1 MVKYNGKVQQKTNA
15 ESTVLYFLQTSP
27 ILWLAFTLFKC
38 YNFKGSSSYVLLCT
52 SWVSES
58 VLVSFYPTSFIE
70 IKLMYNMCKLEVFN
84 KLGIHIYYKMI
95 TTISLIDTSITS
107 VTIFVC
113 VYGENFKDLLS

>member
-1 MVKYNGKVQQKTNA
+1 M
-15 ESTVLYFLQTSP
+15 
-27 ILWLAFTLFKC
+27 
-38 YNFKGSSSYVLLCT
+38 
-52 SWVSES
+52 SES
-58 VLVSFYPTSFIE
+58 VLVSFLPTSFIE

>member
-1 MVKYNGKVQQKTNA
+1 M
-15 ESTVLYFLQTSP
+15 
-27 ILWLAFTLFKC
+27 
-38 YNFKGSSSYVLLCT
+38 
-52 SWVSES
+52 SES

-95 TTISLIDTSITS
+95 TTISLIVVNSITS

>member
-1 MVKYNGKVQQKTNA
+1 M
-15 ESTVLYFLQTSP
+15 L
-27 ILWLAFTLFKC
+27 
-38 YNFKGSSSYVLLCT
+38 
-52 SWVSES
+52 ES
-58 VLVSFYPTSFIE
+58 VLVSFLPTTLID

-95 TTISLIDTSITS
+95 TTISLIDMSITS